1 MLSQSTLAQKK
12 NGEKREKGGFEI
24 SRRNSLFSVNILLFY
39 SQCKTTERVFENN
52 LTIFLRSYLN
62 STGHISYSKQALNVV
77 IRCLIRRYDVRS
89 S

>member
-1 MLSQSTLAQKK
+1 MEK
-12 NGEKREKGGFEI
+12 KREKGGLEI

-39 SQCKTTERVFENN
+39 SQCKTTERVFEKN
-52 LTIFLRSYLN
+52 LTIFLRSFLD
-62 STGHISYSKQALNVV
+62 STGRINYSKQALKVV